1 MMCKKVTEVKQIA
14 YYVLSTFFHV
24 RAKNR
29 RLLSCEKGIQVVQ
42 KVAEFR
48 ECEKWRVFDENYLM
62 YATTFF
68 LAKGQLTLIGKKYTT
83 RKEDWKISD
92 FLSKK

>member
-48 ECEKWRVFDENYLM
+48 ECEK
-62 YATTFF
+62 
-68 LAKGQLTLIGKKYTT
+68 
-83 RKEDWKISD
+83 
-92 FLSKK
+92 